1 MDARY
6 RSVREAAAWLGVTE
20 RTIYRKLW
28 SGELP
33 GAIRVGRAIRIPEAA
48 LESLPK
54 YTPPERQPT

>member
-1 MDARY
+1 MEERY
-6 RSVREAAAWLGVTE
+6 HSVREASALLGVTE

-48 LESLPK
+48 LDSLPQ
-54 YTPPERQPT
+54 YSPPVRQAT

>member
-1 MDARY
+1 MEERY
-6 RSVREAAAWLGVTE
+6 RSVREAAARLGVTE

-48 LESLPK
+48 LDSLPL
-54 YTPPERQPT
+54 YTPPVPQAT